1 VVGNANWDAQHGHGG
16 HQPPDHGGPPG
27 ISVSVDRQLAAVD
40 AVKNENCKSKDGY
53 EVLVAE
59 PEVVVGRETEH
70 GSHVVIETVDPVH
83 PPDGNAL
90 AHGHPEQGDATGG
103 VSVVEFEQINS
114 PLGQQ
119 RQA

>member
-1 VVGNANWDAQHGHGG
+1 MN
-16 HQPPDHGGPPG
+16 
-27 ISVSVDRQLAAVD
+27 I
-40 AVKNENCKSKDGY
+40 KTNESKDGD

-70 GSHVVIETVDPVH
+70 GAHVVIETVHPVH
-83 PPDGNAL
+83 PPDSNAL

-114 PLGQQ
+114 PLLCF
-119 RQA
+119 RKTF